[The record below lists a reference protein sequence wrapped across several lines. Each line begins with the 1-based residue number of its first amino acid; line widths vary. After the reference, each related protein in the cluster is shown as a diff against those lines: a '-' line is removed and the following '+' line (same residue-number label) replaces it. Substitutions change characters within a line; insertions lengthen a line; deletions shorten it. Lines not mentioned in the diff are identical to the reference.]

1 MGTAVCRPGSALY
14 NRILSRLSA
23 LRANAYAYRLDH
35 TKIQTGQAHLR
46 NLLYS
51 IKRFETTPICL
62 Q

>member
-1 MGTAVCRPGSALY
+1 MGKAVCQPGSGLY

-23 LRANAYAYRLDH
+23 RSANAYAYRLDH
-35 TKIQTGQAHLR
+35 TKIQTGQAHLQ
-46 NLLYS
+46 NSLYS